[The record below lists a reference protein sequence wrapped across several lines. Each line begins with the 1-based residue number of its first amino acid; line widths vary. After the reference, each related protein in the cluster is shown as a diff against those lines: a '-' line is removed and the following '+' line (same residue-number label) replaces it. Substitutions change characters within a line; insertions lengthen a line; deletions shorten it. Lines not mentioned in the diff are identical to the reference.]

1 MDVREQDLAD
11 RVIAIAGAS
20 GNLGPVV
27 VRRLAPTGAML
38 ALGGRDKGPLDA
50 LASDVGVE
58 ADSVSVDLLD
68 AEAARAWA
76 SGIAERR
83 GRIDALVH
91 LVGGWRGGKPIE
103 EAPLE
108 DWDFLHD
115 LLIRTVQHATR
126 AFAPYLLESGHGR
139 FVIVS
144 SGQAQSPTHTNAAYA
159 AAKAAGEAWTLALAD
174 RFRGSG
180 ATANMIV
187 VGSILTPE
195 MRKESPDKDFSKFTP
210 AEEIAEAVTYLC
222 SDAAASMNGQ
232 RLTLRGA

>member
-1 MDVREQDLAD
+1 MEAREPDLAG
-11 RVIAIAGAS
+11 RIIAIAGAS
-20 GNLGPVV
+20 GNLGPTV
-27 VRRLAPTGAML
+27 VRRLAPTGAVL
-38 ALGGRDKGPLDA
+38 ALGGRDEEPLDA
-50 LASDVGVE
+50 LAAEVGVK
-58 ADSVSVDLLD
+58 ADTASVDLLD

-108 DWDFLHD
+108 DWDVLHD
-115 LLIRTVQHATR
+115 LLIRTTQHATQ
-126 AFAPYLLESGHGR
+126 AFAPYLLESGRGR
-139 FVIVS
+139 FVFVS
-144 SGQAQSPTHTNAAYA
+144 SGQAQAPTHPNAAYA
-159 AAKAAGEAWTLALAD
+159 AANAAREAWTLALAD

-187 VGSILTPE
+187 VGSILMPE
-195 MRKESPDKDFSKFTP
+195 MREESPDKDFSKLTP
-210 AEEIAEAVTYLC
+210 AEEIADAVAYLC

>member
-1 MDVREQDLAD
+1 MEARGPDLAG
-11 RVIAIAGAS
+11 RVVAIAGAS
-20 GNLGPVV
+20 GNLGPTV
-27 VRRLAPTGAML
+27 VRRLAATGALL
-38 ALGGRDKGPLDA
+38 ALGGRDGEPLDA
-50 LASDVGVE
+50 LAADVGIE
-58 ADSVSVDLLD
+58 ADTASVDLLD

-76 SGIAERR
+76 TGVAERR

-103 EAPLE
+103 EAPLA

-115 LLIRTVQHATR
+115 LLIRTVQHATQ
-126 AFAPYLLESGHGR
+126 AFAPYLLESEHGR

-144 SGQAQSPTHTNAAYA
+144 SGQAQAPTHTNAAYA

-195 MRKESPDKDFSKFTP
+195 MREESPDKDFSKFTP
-210 AEEIAEAVTYLC
+210 AEEIAEAVAYLC

-232 RLTLRGA
+232 RLTLRGT